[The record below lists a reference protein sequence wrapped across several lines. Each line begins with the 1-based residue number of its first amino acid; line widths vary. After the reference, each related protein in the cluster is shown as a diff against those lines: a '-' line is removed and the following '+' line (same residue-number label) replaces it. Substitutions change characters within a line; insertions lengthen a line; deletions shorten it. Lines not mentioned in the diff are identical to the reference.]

1 MKFVLVTGGRD
12 YANHAHLDK
21 VLKELDPDVIMEGG
35 STGADQLARRWAQ
48 ASGRFGV
55 LVPAN
60 WEHHGRGAG
69 PRRNELMVQ
78 MISALRRAGHEVS
91 AVAFPGGKGTASC
104 VGFAEEMAIVVRKEK
119 V

>member
-12 YANHAHLDK
+12 YSNAAHLEK
-21 VLKELDPDVIMEGG
+21 VLQEIDPDVVMEGG

-48 ASGRFGV
+48 STGRFAV

-60 WEHHGRGAG
+60 WEYHGKGAG

-91 AVAFPGGKGTASC
+91 AVAFPGGRGTAGC
-104 VGFAEEMAIVVRKEK
+104 TKLAEDAAIIVRKEK
-119 V
+119 Q